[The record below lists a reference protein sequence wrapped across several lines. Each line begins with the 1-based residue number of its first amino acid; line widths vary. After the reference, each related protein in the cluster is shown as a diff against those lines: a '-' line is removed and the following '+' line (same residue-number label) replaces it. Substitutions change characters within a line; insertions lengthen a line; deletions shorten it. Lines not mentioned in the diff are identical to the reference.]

1 MINYKILQIV
11 NTVLSNNDL
20 PLIETLDEGHDL
32 RNDLLMDSIN
42 LAELTVRIEDE
53 FGIDVFEDGMISTI
67 GELMAK
73 INKV

>member
-20 PLIETLDEGHDL
+20 PLIEKLDEGQDL